1 MLQRLALAAA
11 PDEFAKAVHF
21 RRREHPLKLQV
32 KPHARLL
39 EKVRQQQFR
48 LQPGRIYP
56 LLAQELRAALN
67 GFKNRHAD
75 KATRCARRSKHKRC
89 VEARASASAPGL
101 PSSAA
106 VAYGDPDWA
115 VARLFRRERCRASSF
130 PR

>member
-1 MLQRLALAAA
+1 MLQRFALAAA
-11 PDEFAKAVHF
+11 PDEFAKGVHF
-21 RRREHPLKLQV
+21 RRRKHPLKLKVQ
-32 KPHARLL
+32 PHARLL
-39 EKVRQQQFR
+39 EQVRQQQFR

-75 KATRCARRSKHKRC
+75 KATHCARRSKPKRD
-89 VEARASASAPGL
+89 VARASASAPGL

-106 VAYGDPDWA
+106 VAYDDPDWA
-115 VARLFRRERCRASSF
+115 VGRLFRRERCRASSF